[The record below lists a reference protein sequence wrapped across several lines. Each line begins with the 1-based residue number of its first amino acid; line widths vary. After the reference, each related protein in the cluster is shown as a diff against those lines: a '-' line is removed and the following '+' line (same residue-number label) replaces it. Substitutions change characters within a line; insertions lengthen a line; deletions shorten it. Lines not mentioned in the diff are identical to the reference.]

1 MESGSMNAPKLGLA
15 APAMPGRPLRTVTAR
30 SSLFSHSFPAFY
42 ACYLLKSI
50 KTPESTAVYI
60 GSTPSPPRR
69 IRQHNGEI
77 AQGARKTSSKR
88 PWVMQMIVHGF
99 PSRVAALQFEWAW
112 QHPHTS
118 RHLRDAHGKQQFS
131 RVPHV
136 LGKNIEVVQAMI
148 RSHPFNLWPLHV
160 KLFTEEARDTWHT
173 LLDRNCNP
181 ARSTKGKS
189 KDPPTPASRDTYFPP
204 GFIWTVELEGV
215 DGKSGHLLGS
225 GRTGPLEVKD
235 EHFTSVILAKNTAL
249 MASAN
254 ETCCAV
260 CGDAV
265 GQADDALTTLLCPHD
280 DCLSISHVRCLSTQ
294 FLASSNSASAN
305 SDVAFISAPTASSKA
320 PSPSVYIHQSTLIP
334 RGGNC
339 PSCTKYTLWGDL
351 VRGSYRR
358 VLGAAVELPDND
370 PDKDPAIVDGVD
382 LENDLFASD
391 SNESEGSAR
400 GTGGKGKSKAKAK
413 GKKQGTARLVTGEE
427 ILAAKK
433 KPRKR
438 KPSKAR
444 SDGSSSGETFD
455 LDVSSSSSEDSIYAI
470 IGKKTPK
477 ARALSKTKATKT
489 KKDDTARAP
498 SRRLRSRSPP
508 PNASPDSDDM
518 FLPDTPSPPQTPL
531 KNKRPAPKTPSTSKH
546 DVPTS
551 PGTIKRPR
559 GRPRKVS
566 PPLDHSEPSDMFLS
580 SPSALDTPRPQNNAA
595 VGSPSV
601 MDMQPFPS
609 PTQGTQPLPPNS
621 PETRKTPAPK
631 SKAKATARGKG
642 GGGKRTLFTSAVVVS
657 DGSDDEDLGGEYDYA
672 AMFSRTGPRVG
683 QGSGEVVEITSAS
696 ESEGGVDED
705 EDVARLTSS
714 LEALGVAERPAGKG
728 LGRTP
733 SDGIII
739 LDSSDEEDMVLAA
752 GRRRQYS

>member
-1 MESGSMNAPKLGLA
+1 
-15 APAMPGRPLRTVTAR
+15 
-30 SSLFSHSFPAFY
+30 
-42 ACYLLKSI
+42 
-50 KTPESTAVYI
+50 
-60 GSTPSPPRR
+60 
-69 IRQHNGEI
+69 
-77 AQGARKTSSKR
+77 
-88 PWVMQMIVHGF
+88 MQMI
-99 PSRVAALQFEWAW
+99 LCQFEWAW

-189 KDPPTPASRDTYFPP
+189 KDPPPPASRDAYFPP
-204 GFIWTVELEGV
+204 GFTWTVELEGV
-215 DGKSGHLLGS
+215 DGKSGHLHGS

-254 ETCCAV
+254 ETCCTV

-294 FLASSNSASAN
+294 FLAS
-305 SDVAFISAPTASSKA
+305 KA
-320 PSPSVYIHQSTLIP
+320 PSPPVYTHQSTLIP

-391 SNESEGSAR
+391 SDESEGSAK

-455 LDVSSSSSEDSIYAI
+455 LD
-470 IGKKTPK
+470 
-477 ARALSKTKATKT
+477 ATKT
-489 KKDDTARAP
+489 KKKDDAARTP
-498 SRRLRSRSPP
+498 SRRPRSRSPP

-518 FLPDTPSPPQTPL
+518 FLPDTPSPSQTPL
-531 KNKRPAPKTPSTSKH
+531 KNKRPALKTPSTSTH
-546 DVPTS
+546 DAPTS

-559 GRPRKVS
+559 GRPRRVS
-566 PPLDHSEPSDMFLS
+566 PPLDHSEPSDTPPP

-601 MDMQPFPS
+601 MDMQPL
-609 PTQGTQPLPPNS
+609 TQGTQPLSSNS
-621 PETRKTPAPK
+621 PKTRKTPAPK
-631 SKAKATARGKG
+631 SKATARGKG

-657 DGSDDEDLGGEYDYA
+657 DGSDDEGLGG
-672 AMFSRTGPRVG
+672 R
-683 QGSGEVVEITSAS
+683 
-696 ESEGGVDED
+696 
-705 EDVARLTSS
+705 
-714 LEALGVAERPAGKG
+714 
-728 LGRTP
+728 
-733 SDGIII
+733 
-739 LDSSDEEDMVLAA
+739 
-752 GRRRQYS
+752 